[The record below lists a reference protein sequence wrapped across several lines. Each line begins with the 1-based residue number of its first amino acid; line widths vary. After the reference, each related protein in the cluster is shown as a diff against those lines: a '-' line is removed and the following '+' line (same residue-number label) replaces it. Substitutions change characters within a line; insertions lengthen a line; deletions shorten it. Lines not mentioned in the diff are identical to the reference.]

1 MSEDA
6 LRERLR
12 GERDE
17 RRRIGELV
25 HDGPVQHVAALTQ
38 MLDAAVVASDTD
50 PAAARA
56 ITVRALEVA
65 RDAVAELREIAAG
78 LEPIALHEDGLAAA
92 VGELGAR
99 VAHRHGVDLE
109 LRLQGHEDLGEGA
122 RSGLYQI
129 VREGLD
135 QAIRRGPPATVRITL
150 TPTPPGGV
158 VLEVTDDAAP
168 ERRQAVLDGLAE
180 RAADLNAT
188 FSASRQG
195 STTIVTVTLPPSATT
210 L

>member
-17 RRRIGELV
+17 RRRIAELV

-38 MLDAAVVASDTD
+38 MLDAAVDAIDTD

-78 LEPIALHEDGLAAA
+78 LEPVALHEDGLASA
-92 VGELGAR
+92 VRELTGR
-99 VAHRHGVDLE
+99 IGR
-109 LRLQGHEDLGEGA
+109 RQRA
-122 RSGLYQI
+122 RS
-129 VREGLD
+129 
-135 QAIRRGPPATVRITL
+135 
-150 TPTPPGGV
+150 
-158 VLEVTDDAAP
+158 
-168 ERRQAVLDGLAE
+168 ER
-180 RAADLNAT
+180 
-188 FSASRQG
+188 
-195 STTIVTVTLPPSATT
+195 
-210 L
+210 